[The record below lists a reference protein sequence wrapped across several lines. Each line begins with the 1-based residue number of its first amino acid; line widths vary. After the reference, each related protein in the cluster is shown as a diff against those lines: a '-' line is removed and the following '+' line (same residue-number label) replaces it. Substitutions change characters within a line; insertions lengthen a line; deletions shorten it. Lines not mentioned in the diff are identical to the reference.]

1 MGARIE
7 IARQHVQA
15 TNYTTFTTG
24 KSMLGSSTAT
34 ESAAAIQPIW
44 PGAIVRGTVLTIDFV
59 ASISST
65 SGNTMTI
72 TVMLGAIAVF
82 TSDAIK
88 VTTTTNV
95 LIVAYGRV
103 VLTCQA
109 TGTGT
114 LAKFMGN
121 GFINGKMI
129 VPPGATPGADYTA
142 GSGSSVLLSTAAQGT
157 GFDSTIQNT
166 LDFNVAMGTSAVGNG
181 WRMEEYVA
189 TLGGVV
195 GP

>member
-1 MGARIE
+1 M
-7 IARQHVQA
+7 HVA
-15 TNYTTFTTG
+15 GTNYTTFTTS

-34 ESAAAIQPIW
+34 ESSAGIQPVW
-44 PGAIVRGTVLTIDFV
+44 PGAFIRDTILKIGGE
-59 ASISST
+59 ASVSST

-72 TVMLGAIAVF
+72 AVMLGSTAVF

-95 LIVAYGRV
+95 LISVMFEIT
-103 VLTCQA
+103 LTCQL

-114 LAKFMGN
+114 LAKLMGN
-121 GFINGKMI
+121 GIIVGKMI
-129 VPPGATPGADYTA
+129 VPPGATPGADFSA

-166 LDFNVAMGTSAVGNG
+166 LDFNVAMGTSAAGNG
-181 WRMEEYVA
+181 WRMEQYWA

>member
-1 MGARIE
+1 MAVTVELARM
-7 IARQHVQA
+7 HVA
-15 TNYTTFTTG
+15 GTNYTTFTTG
-24 KSMLGSSTAT
+24 KSMLGSATAT
-34 ESAAAIQPIW
+34 EAAAAIQPVW
-44 PGAIVRGTVLTIDFV
+44 PGAFVRNSILKVEFQ

-72 TVMLGAIAVF
+72 SLMLGSTAVF

-95 LIVAYGRV
+95 LISAWGEIT
-103 VLTCQA
+103 LTCQL

-114 LAKFMGN
+114 LAKFLGN
-121 GFINGKMI
+121 GWINGKMI
-129 VPPGATPGADYTA
+129 VPPGATPGADYSA

-166 LDFNVAMGTSAVGNG
+166 LDFNIAMGTSAVGNG
-181 WRMEEYVA
+181 WRMEQYRA
-189 TLGGVV
+189 TLGGVI